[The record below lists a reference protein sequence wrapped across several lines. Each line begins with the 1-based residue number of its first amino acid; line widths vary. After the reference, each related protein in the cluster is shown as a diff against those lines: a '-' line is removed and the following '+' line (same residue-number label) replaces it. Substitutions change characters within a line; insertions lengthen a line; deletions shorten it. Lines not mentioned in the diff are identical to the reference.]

1 MTPDLT
7 NRKRSRTEFLAGGLL
22 GFTAVA
28 TVGFLA
34 AVLPADSPLAALT
47 ELAYVSA
54 GLTGGGITQD
64 ASTGEE
70 PSYDEDLSQ
79 VDFGIADRLVGLSGT
94 WAIDEAPE
102 EIEEPADEDEEM
114 SSPLPYPT
122 EFNTLGGEIVRKTYS
137 YTETSTIVTLSG
149 GGMLRNSTDV
159 DTDYLLE
166 QAEKDVDFTIDLDSD
181 EPQVLII
188 HTHTTESYEPYAR
201 TSYDDTFN
209 SRTTDLSK
217 SVVAV
222 GDEITEAL
230 EAAGIGVIHD
240 TELYD
245 YPQYTGA
252 YDRSSEAIE
261 AYLEEYPSIKIV
273 IDVHRDAIESDGV
286 RYAPICEVDG
296 ETAAQVMIICGCL
309 NVPDYRYN
317 LRFAAKLQ
325 SKLETDY
332 PGFTRPILFTERN
345 YNRELTHAS
354 ILIEVGS
361 SANALDEAIY
371 AGKLVGMSLA
381 ELLTSM
387 GE

>member
-1 MTPDLT
+1 MKIDLT
-7 NRKRSRTEFLAGGLL
+7 NKKAGLTNFLAGIVLGIVIFSGL
-22 GFTAVA
+22 GFGAFMVSLENSVSVVVEVPEE
-28 TVGFLA
+28 VGEK
-34 AVLPADSPLAALT
+34 V
-47 ELAYVSA
+47 ELSK
-54 GLTGGGITQD
+54 I
-64 ASTGEE
+64 
-70 PSYDEDLSQ
+70 
-79 VDFGIADRLVGLSGT
+79 VDNLISLSGT

-137 YTETSTIVTLSG
+137 YSETSTIVTLSG

-222 GDEITEAL
+222 GDEIAEAL

-252 YDRSSEAIE
+252 YDRSSDAIE

-309 NVPDYRYN
+309 NVPNYRYN

-345 YNRELTHAS
+345 YNQELTHAS

-387 GE
+387 G